1 MEKLRSSP
9 TKHKKREV
17 DFLLPYVRDALLSFI
32 EQSDAFASAVLA
44 EDKTLAGAAEEIDPG
59 YGAISDLEAYR
70 KAVQYFLPGASVDFK
85 MTVIV
90 PRDEDKQPSAKILN
104 LKFEDLFTF

>member
-9 TKHKKREV
+9 TKHKSKVVE
-17 DFLLPYVRDALLSFI
+17 FLIPYLRDTLLSFV
-32 EQSDAFASAVLA
+32 EQSDAFAAAVLA
-44 EDKTLAGAAEEIDPG
+44 EDKTLVGAAEKIDPG

-70 KAVQYFLPGASVDFK
+70 KAVQYFLPDASVDFK

-90 PRDEDKQPSAKILN
+90 PHDEDKQPSAKILN